1 MLILLDWYEILVYLS
16 EEGLENSVD
25 YDYGLLVLYIAFFW
39 ISEWIRF
46 LVHYACC
53 YTTGIWYY
61 YYNSELCQIDQD
73 GSNLPGAQW
82 PILAGFKYG
91 LMESSGTIGRVAG
104 LMSFTS
110 VTIIIFGSIEAFLVE
125 FFRPRRRRGS
135 PTPPISFCECCK
147 GCTLAMINY
156 VTGESAT
163 KANELDQLSR
173 YSLTTA
179 AIFGTDFHES
189 HQIAAHVL
197 STSKAVER
205 NDRPNNPGPY
215 ASVEHADYD
224 GSQVGFIHFWFS
236 AFAATFTT
244 VLVMALWPVVEIF
257 YSNSKENYTL
267 YWVFWGTFM
276 YSWIGLTHLDAT
288 SLTLIICELDEP
300 EATKEN
306 KPEFYA
312 MLGKT
317 RTELNELSIEKANQS
332 PGTWW

>member
-16 EEGLENSVD
+16 EEGLEYSEN

-61 YYNSELCQIDQD
+61 YYNNELRQLDQD

-91 LMESSGTIGRVAG
+91 LMQSSGTIGRAAA
-104 LMSFTS
+104 LMSFAS
-110 VTIIIFGSIEAFLVE
+110 VTILYFGFIEASIIAW
-125 FFRPRRRRGS
+125 FRPRRQIGGPAPAS
-135 PTPPISFCECCK
+135 YCECIR
-147 GCTLAMINY
+147 GTTLAMINY

-163 KANELDQLSR
+163 KANELDQISR

-205 NDRPNNPGPY
+205 N
-215 ASVEHADYD
+215 DYD

-267 YWVFWGTFM
+267 YWIFWGTFM
-276 YSWIGLTHLDAT
+276 YSWIGLTPLDAS
-288 SLTLIICELDEP
+288 SLTLIICELDDP

-312 MLGKT
+312 VLGKT
-317 RTELNELSIEKANQS
+317 RMELNRLSIENA
-332 PGTWW
+332 GTH